1 MFGTGDGRI
10 GKVNQLNEVIM
21 EVDACDTK
29 SPILTLVSVTNGIIS
44 GSKDG
49 QIKLW
54 DSMLSCLIDLG
65 CINSEVRSIG
75 FFATTNTVLIGTSSN
90 NIYEVSISYRCD
102 NFCDAVIVKS
112 TSSKNIAGSAISP
125 CKSILASTSNDKIF
139 NLWDLKEKKWLRSL
153 GLDTPPTCCT
163 FSPDGSM
170 VAIGFGS
177 PTKIFASE
185 TPGRWIV
192 LDVTNLS
199 KIFEH
204 RPSRKMIT
212 IVKWSNEYI
221 AVGSQDCKVYMY
233 VVDPSSSEK
242 FQSSLICTI
251 DQHYSPISNIE
262 FSMDLNFLKVNCQY
276 NLYFFRVAD
285 GSHVQEVSSLRD
297 VKWMTHNCCFSWDV
311 QGVWSCYTEVTE
323 TDMLCTDSIL
333 GNDCDL
339 TVAGFSCGTLGLFHY
354 PCINDDNPYH
364 IFKAHYK
371 RVGNVLW
378 INNSQFISTG
388 IDDNA
393 IIVWTRSN
401 VESDDNDW
409 DQLPPTD
416 EVQTKD
422 NELRQKPPVQS
433 EVEFTSQSICKND
446 YSNMT
451 DWVMEK
457 ESRPWKATVIE
468 PDCIETNESKLEE
481 STRMV
486 QISGLDGQLL
496 HCMNRNEIV
505 SATGSVCII
514 TNVINNEQSYFR
526 GHTNMVSCIAL
537 SSSHLIASGD
547 RGRQVSIRIWDFNT
561 CKEITSLDSFHCYGI
576 RHLAFSDDNHFLFS
590 IGEERKNCVGVW
602 KSLSSEW
609 HDAVIH
615 MQAQTGLSVPYFL
628 TSCNDCFVT
637 GEDNGVTFWAFK
649 KNIIPIKGKIAHEN
663 DKQPMLCCTSCD
675 DGIITGSLSGC
686 LCVWVDKALS
696 SKVEGHETAIT
707 CLQRFESGFVS
718 GSKDG
723 IIYVWSTSLQKEMK
737 FDMKQ
742 HLGLNSE
749 IVFSMHSISC
759 DRKDKCNKLYVGV
772 QYNGIY
778 EISTKTSNIKCFK
791 ESHKR
796 RVFDVAFH
804 PLYKTEYCSCD
815 DEGIIRFWDH
825 VDCNVKK
832 RISLNTSLSCLDW
845 SSDGTEL
852 LVGGTMPQE
861 FESVEPYTVSTAI
874 TGKN

>member
-1 MFGTGDGRI
+1 M
-10 GKVNQLNEVIM
+10 NELNEVIM
-21 EVDACDTK
+21 GVDACDTK
-29 SPILTLVSVTNGIIS
+29 SPILTLSTVTNGIIS

-54 DSMLSCLIDLG
+54 DNMLSCLIDLG
-65 CINSEVRSIG
+65 CINSQVRSID
-75 FFATTNTVLIGTSSN
+75 FLATANTVLIGTSSN
-90 NIYEVSISYRCD
+90 NIHEVSISYRCD
-102 NFCDAVIVKS
+102 NFCDAVIVQN
-112 TSSKNIAGSAISP
+112 TSSKKLAGSAISP
-125 CKSILASTSNDKIF
+125 CKSILASTSNDKTF
-139 NLWDLKEKKWLRSL
+139 NLWDLKEKKWIRSL
-153 GLDTPPTCCT
+153 GLDTPSTCCT

-185 TPGRWIV
+185 TPGKWIV
-192 LDVTNLS
+192 LDVNYLS

-242 FQSSLICTI
+242 FQSSLVCTI

-262 FSMDLNFLKVNCQY
+262 FSMDSNFLKVNCQY
-276 NLYFFRVAD
+276 NLHFFRAAD

-311 QGVWSCYTEVTE
+311 QGVWSCYTEGTE
-323 TDMLCTDSIL
+323 TDVLCTDSIL

-339 TVAGFSCGTLGLFHY
+339 TVAGFSSGTLGLFHY
-354 PCINDDNPYH
+354 PCMNDENPYH
-364 IFKAHYK
+364 IFEAHYK

-388 IDDNA
+388 LDDNA

-401 VESDDNDW
+401 A
-409 DQLPPTD
+409 D
-416 EVQTKD
+416 EWTND
-422 NELRQKPPVQS
+422 NELRQEPPFQS
-433 EVEFTSQSICKND
+433 EVEFTSQSICQND
-446 YSNMT
+446 DSNLT

-457 ESRPWKATVIE
+457 ECRPWKATVIE
-468 PDCIETNESKLEE
+468 PDSIETNESRLEE
-481 STRMV
+481 NI
-486 QISGLDGQLL
+486 QLIHIGGLDGQLL
-496 HCMNRNEIV
+496 HSINRNEIV

-514 TNVINNEQSYFR
+514 NNVINNEQSYFR
-526 GHTNMVSCIAL
+526 GHTNMVSCVAL

-547 RGRQVSIRIWDFNT
+547 RGRQVSIKIWDFNT
-561 CKEITSLDSFHCYGI
+561 CKEITSLDSFHYNGI

-609 HDAVIH
+609 HDAFLFT
-615 MQAQTGLSVPYFL
+615 QAQTGLSIPYFL
-628 TSCNDCFVT
+628 TSISCNNCFVT
-637 GEDNGVTFWAFK
+637 GEDNGVTFWAYK
-649 KNIIPIKGKIAHEN
+649 KNLIPIKGKIIHEN
-663 DKQPMLCCTSCD
+663 DRQPMICCTSCD

-686 LCVWVDKALS
+686 LYVWVDKTLS
-696 SKVEGHETAIT
+696 SKVEGHETATT

-723 IIYVWSTSLQKEMK
+723 IIYIWSTSLQKEMK

-742 HLGLNSE
+742 HLGINSD
-749 IVFSMHSISC
+749 IVFPVHFISC
-759 DRKDKCNKLYVGV
+759 GRKDKCNKLFVGV
-772 QYNGIY
+772 QDNGIY
-778 EISTKTSNIKCFK
+778 EISTKTSNITCFK

-796 RVFDVAFH
+796 KVFDVAFH
-804 PLYKTEYCSCD
+804 PLNKTEYCSCD
-815 DEGIIRFWDH
+815 DEGFIRFWDH
-825 VDCNVKK
+825 VDCNVKEK
-832 RISLNTSLSCLDW
+832 ISLNTSLTCLDW

-852 LVGGTMPQE
+852 LVGCTMPHE
-861 FESVEPYTVSTAI
+861 LESVEPYTVSTTI
-874 TGKN
+874 T